1 MDLVLRP
8 EGEAV
13 PQEVT
18 VMETRNRHEAVT
30 GNHVQVFKSRVQCK
44 LHVSKLHVIDICIG
58 SVSVLL

>member
-30 GNHVQVFKSRVQCK
+30 GNHVQVCKSRVHC
-44 LHVSKLHVIDICIG
+44 KLHVIDICIG